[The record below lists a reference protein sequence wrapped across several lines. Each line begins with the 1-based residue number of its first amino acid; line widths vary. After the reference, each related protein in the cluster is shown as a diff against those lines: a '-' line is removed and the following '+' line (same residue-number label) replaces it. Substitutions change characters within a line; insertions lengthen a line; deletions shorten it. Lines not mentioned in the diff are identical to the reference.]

1 MTEEQKPL
9 VLVIEDEPQMARFVR
24 LALSSR
30 GYRVIE
36 SATGNEGL
44 QQATAYTP
52 DVVLLDLGLPDIDG
66 IEIVKLL
73 RGWSTMPILV
83 ISARGHEEAKVSALA
98 AGAYYYITMR
108 LGAW

>member
-9 VLVIEDEPQMARFVR
+9 VLVIDDEPQMRRFVR

-30 GYRVIE
+30 GYRIVE
-36 SATGNEGL
+36 SATGAEGL

-52 DVVLLDLGLPDIDG
+52 DVVLLDLGLPDLDG
-66 IEIVKLL
+66 IEIVKQL

-83 ISARGHEEAKVSALA
+83 ISARGEEDSKVAALD
-98 AGAYYYITMR
+98 AG
-108 LGAW
+108 